1 MKIDN
6 FNFSKREKVLVLI
19 IFILSFILTF
29 SFVKDF
35 RPQEEIAFKLQ
46 DVENFSK
53 ENAEEKKIYV
63 YITGAVKHPGVYNL
77 KDGDRIKD
85 LVELAGG
92 LLEDAD
98 IESVNLAKKLSDEEK
113 IHIPFKGE
121 TSTERLI
128 KDNRININTADE
140 TELDKLPGIG
150 PSLAKRIVDY
160 RNTHGP
166 FKKIDD
172 IKNVA
177 GIGDKKFEDLKG
189 LIKTE

>member
-6 FNFSKREKVLVLI
+6 FNFSKREKFLVLI

-63 YITGAVKHPGVYNL
+63 YITGAVKNPGVYNL

-98 IESVNLAKKLSDEEK
+98 SESVNLAKKLSDEEK

-121 TSTERLI
+121 TSTESLI

>member
-6 FNFSKREKVLVLI
+6 FNFTKREKVLVLI

-35 RPQEEIAFKLQ
+35 LPQEEIAFKLQ

-113 IHIPFKGE
+113 IHISFKGE
-121 TSTERLI
+121 TSTESLV

-160 RNTHGP
+160 RNTYGP